1 MSNTDTITRADPNDW
16 TWWQN
21 ALKGEF
27 GPIHDGDCQTGYYRV
42 RRRGRDSDSPVAY
55 WIDAKTGEQRCHM
68 DGENFELQRAR
79 ELWNYACKK
88 PITSEM
94 YGERVRTGT
103 WPGESEVVTRSNNAP
118 DDNSFEGIHA
128 QIDAL
133 TTEANRL
140 MKAGAA
146 TTQAAADEASDV
158 ADKLGKLFT
167 KADNARKVEGQ
178 PHLDAVRD
186 VNDKW
191 RPLTEAAS
199 IYKRLKDAVT
209 EPWLKA
215 QSALKA
221 KAEREAREAAAK
233 AAREAEEKQLA
244 AKLAAQEAARKGDTK
259 AAEEAQALA
268 EQAQKVAAQAEAK
281 ADAVAATPIKAGTRG
296 RATSL
301 RTSKVAEIVDFEKLL
316 LALKDHADV
325 RAVVEKIAN
334 SSARAGLPLPGM
346 LIKTEQSAA

>member
-1 MSNTDTITRADPNDW
+1 MTNTDTITRADPNDW

-55 WIDAKTGEQRCHM
+55 WIDAKTGEQRCHL
-68 DGENFELQRAR
+68 DGENFDLQRAR
-79 ELWNYACKK
+79 EIWNYALKK
-88 PITSEM
+88 PITAEM
-94 YGERVRTGT
+94 YGECIRTGT
-103 WPGESEVVTRSNNAP
+103 WPGESEAVTRSNSAP
-118 DDNSFEGIHA
+118 DDNSFEGIQA

-133 TTEANRL
+133 TAEANRL
-140 MKAGAA
+140 MQAGAA
-146 TTQAAADEASDV
+146 TTQARADEASDV
-158 ADKLGKLFT
+158 ADKLGKLWT
-167 KADNARKVEGQ
+167 KAENARKVEGQ

-209 EPWLKA
+209 GPWLTA
-215 QSALKA
+215 QKILKDR
-221 KAEREAREAAAK
+221 AEREAREAAAK
-233 AAREAEEKQLA
+233 AQREAD
-244 AKLAAQEAARKGDTK
+244 EAARQGNAK
-259 AAEEAQALA
+259 AAEEALA
-268 EQAQKVAAQAEAK
+268 KVQQAEAK
-281 ADAVAATPIKAGTRG
+281 VEAVAATPIKAGTRG

-301 RTSKVAEIVDFEKLL
+301 RTNKVAEIVDFEKLL

-334 SSARAGLPLPGM
+334 ASARAGVALDGM
-346 LIKTEQSAA
+346 KIKSEQTAA